1 MATKD
6 NGSLNIDFEKVIN
19 YSSLFLPFIFII
31 YGLTNHNGGI
41 TKLLDSQ
48 TKIEIML
55 ILGFS
60 WIITGLACIFSDKI
74 KNSKRIKSLS
84 IIFSH
89 LIATCFF
96 IFIVPF
102 DSPLTLAWILLLVP
116 AYLLGGTIA
125 MSFSVLLYILTIT
138 ASILL
143 DSVKS
148 PETVSSAGVSI
159 LSMGISSMIIGIIL
173 SRLEKDRKDAK
184 KSKDFIKEQ
193 DEIIADLINNLS
205 EGLISID
212 TRGRIKIYNAASLN
226 FLNINGDPTGKK
238 LGSILQLK
246 DSNDNE
252 ITLLKDLK
260 QITKVIHHDDAQ
272 IDFSDNDIIRI
283 DITISPIWKT
293 YSIRQGG
300 EKIAGYSVI
309 LRDITKT
316 KSLEEEKDEFIS
328 VVSHELR
335 TPITIAEGTL
345 SNGLLMVEKGIA
357 NQEKLVSNIKTAHS
371 QINDLSRMINDLSTL
386 SRAQRGVGQEN
397 EDIDL
402 KQLAEKLYHEYTPQA
417 ETKGLRL
424 ILDTSHNLKSISTS
438 RLYLEE
444 LLQNLITNAIKY
456 TEKGDITLS
465 IKQKDDLVT
474 FSVKDTGIGISR
486 SDQKKIFQKFYRSE
500 DYRTRETSGTGLGLY
515 VSAKLSEKM
524 NTKIEL
530 VSRLNHGSTFY
541 FSLPISE

>member
-1 MATKD
+1 M
-6 NGSLNIDFEKVIN
+6 
-19 YSSLFLPFIFII
+19 
-31 YGLTNHNGGI
+31 
-41 TKLLDSQ
+41 
-48 TKIEIML
+48 
-55 ILGFS
+55 
-60 WIITGLACIFSDKI
+60 
-74 KNSKRIKSLS
+74 
-84 IIFSH
+84 
-89 LIATCFF
+89 
-96 IFIVPF
+96 
-102 DSPLTLAWILLLVP
+102 P

-138 ASILL
+138 ASVLL

-345 SNGLLMVEKGIA
+345 SNGLLMVDKGIA

-402 KQLAEKLYHEYTPQA
+402 KQLAEKLYHEYAPQA

-456 TEKGDITLS
+456 TEEGDITLS